1 MGRDGLTTYHA
12 TWGVCGVR
20 EGFELGV
27 GGERLRQLLVVK
39 TIFLYFFLSELYS
52 LGEEGGDYMQES
64 AWSFRDSVN
73 EGV

>member
-39 TIFLYFFLSELYS
+39 TIFSLFLYVRVIQSRRRGRRLYAGVCLEL
-52 LGEEGGDYMQES
+52 GTP
-64 AWSFRDSVN
+64 
-73 EGV
+73 